1 MALIGIDLGTTHSLI
16 AYYKDGK
23 AHLIPN
29 VHGSYLTPSV
39 VSVEEDG
46 NVLVG
51 EAARERFITHP
62 ENSVHA
68 FKRVIGTNKE
78 WSAGKRKFRPEELS
92 ALVLRSLK
100 QDAESFLNE
109 PVVEAVIS
117 VPAYFNDIQRNAT
130 KQAAAIAGL
139 QVTRLINEP
148 TAAALIYGLNDS
160 EDDKKYLVLDLGGGT
175 FDVTILEYFNGVFEV
190 HASAGDNHLGGE
202 DFTQVI
208 VDWIKQ
214 ECIDKKIEPISHVM
228 AYKLAEAAKK
238 QLTKSNTVE
247 IQLNENTAV
256 QFNQTLFEKIA
267 NSLIN
272 RIREPI
278 IRVMQDTD
286 LNPNDFHDIVLIGGS
301 TRMPVMHQFVTKLF
315 KRFPRQTE
323 NPDHVVALGAAI
335 QAGLIARHEE
345 LNEIVMTDVM
355 PYSMGIATHNES
367 EPENHLFTP
376 IIERNQ
382 TVPISKEER
391 FTPITDKQNEVELK
405 IYQGESRFAVN
416 NIYLGELSSPMPKD
430 PKLRYV
436 DVRFTYDVNG
446 LLEVL
451 AQNGSGTHQRLVI
464 RQTEGRMSDEEVD
477 DAFKKLAELKIH
489 PRDKAVN
496 KALTIRMDRLY
507 EQFVGERRQ
516 QIGEWID
523 TFNKTL
529 ASQDE
534 KHIAAD
540 ASALQK
546 LLDEIEN
553 RDWF

>member
-16 AYYKDGK
+16 AYYQDGK

-29 VHGSYLTPSV
+29 VHGSFLTPSV
-39 VSVEEDG
+39 VSVENDG
-46 NVLVG
+46 NILVG
-51 EAARERFITHP
+51 ESARERFISHP
-62 ENSVHA
+62 DNSVHA
-68 FKRVIGTNKE
+68 FKRMMGTARE
-78 WSAGKRKFRPEELS
+78 WQSGKRKFRPEELS

-100 QDAESFLNE
+100 QDAENFLGE
-109 PVVEAVIS
+109 TVSEAVIS

-160 EDDKKYLVLDLGGGT
+160 EEDKKYLVLDLGGGT
-175 FDVTILEYFNGVFEV
+175 FDVTILEYFSGVFEV

-202 DFTQVI
+202 DFTQAI
-208 VDWIKQ
+208 VDWMHQ
-214 ECIDKKIEPISHVM
+214 ECASKKVEPPSHVM

-238 QLTKSNTVE
+238 QLSRSNAVE
-247 IQLNENTAV
+247 IPVSDRDVLLFDQA
-256 QFNQTLFEKIA
+256 QFEKIA
-267 NSLIN
+267 SSLIN

-286 LNPNDFHDIVLIGGS
+286 LTPADFHDIVLIGGS
-301 TRMPVMHQFVTKLF
+301 TRMPVIHQFVTKLF
-315 KRFPRQTE
+315 KRFPRQSE

-345 LNEIVMTDVM
+345 LNEVVMTDVM

-367 EPENHLFTP
+367 EPDNHLFTP

-391 FTPITDKQNEVELK
+391 FSPITDKQTEVELK
-405 IYQGESRFAVN
+405 IYQGESRFAAN
-416 NIYLGELSSPMPKD
+416 NLYLGELSSPMPHDTRK
-430 PKLRYV
+430 RYV

-446 LLEVL
+446 LLEVI
-451 AQNGSGTHQRLVI
+451 ATTGDGSHQRLVI
-464 RQTEGRMSDEEVD
+464 QQTEGRMSDQEVD
-477 DAFKKLAELKIH
+477 EAFKKLAELKIH
-489 PRDKAVN
+489 PREKAVN
-496 KALTIRMDRLY
+496 KALTIRLDRLY
-507 EQFVGERRQ
+507 EQAIGERRE
-516 QIGEWID
+516 QIGEWIN

-534 KHIAAD
+534 KRIAAD
-540 ASALQK
+540 VKALQK
-546 LLDEIEN
+546 ILDEIEN

>member
-1 MALIGIDLGTTHSLI
+1 MALLGIDLGTTHSLI

-23 AHLIPN
+23 PNLIPN

-39 VSVEEDG
+39 VSVEDDG
-46 NVLVG
+46 NILVG
-51 EAARERFITHP
+51 EAARERLISHP
-62 ENSVHA
+62 ENTVHA
-68 FKRVIGTNKE
+68 FKRLMGTAKE
-78 WSAGKRKFRPEELS
+78 WQSGKRKFRPEELS

-100 QDAESFLNE
+100 QDAESLLGE
-109 PVVEAVIS
+109 PITEAVIS

-148 TAAALIYGLNDS
+148 TAAALVYGLNDS

-175 FDVTILEYFNGVFEV
+175 FDVTILEYFSGVFEV

-202 DFTQVI
+202 DFTQCI

-214 ECIDKKIEPISHVM
+214 QCAEKKITALSSITC
-228 AYKLAEAAKK
+228 YKLAEAAKK
-238 QLTKSNTVE
+238 QLSKSNAVE
-247 IQLNENTAV
+247 IQVSDDTVLP
-256 QFNQTLFEKIA
+256 FDQTLFEKIA
-267 NSLIN
+267 SQLIN

-286 LNPNDFHDIVLIGGS
+286 LSPTDFHDIVLIGGS
-301 TRMPVMHQFVTKLF
+301 TRMPVIHQFVTRLF

-335 QAGLIARHEE
+335 QAGLVARHEA

-355 PYSMGIATHNES
+355 PYSMGIAIHNAS
-367 EPENHLFTP
+367 EPDNDLFSP

-382 TVPISKEER
+382 TVPVSKEER
-391 FTPITDKQNEVELK
+391 FTPVSEKQSVVELK
-405 IYQGESRFAVN
+405 VYQGESRFVVN
-416 NIYLGELSSPMPKD
+416 NLYLGQLDAPMTEDAKQ
-430 PKLRYV
+430 RYV

-446 LLEVL
+446 LLEVI
-451 AQNGSGTHQRLVI
+451 AQNGSGTMLRLVI
-464 RQTEGRMSDEEVD
+464 QQTEGRMSDQEVD
-477 DAFKKLAELKIH
+477 AAFIKLAALKIH
-489 PRDKAVN
+489 PRNKAVN
-496 KALTIRMDRLY
+496 KALSIRLDRLY
-507 EQFVGERRQ
+507 EQAIGERRE
-516 QIGEWID
+516 QIGEWISA
-523 TFNKTL
+523 FNRTL
-529 ASQDE
+529 ATQDE
-534 KHIAAD
+534 KKITAD
-540 ASALQK
+540 VKTLQK

>member
-23 AHLIPN
+23 ANLIPN
-29 VHGSYLTPSV
+29 VHGSFLTPSV
-39 VSVEEDG
+39 VSVEKDG
-46 NVLVG
+46 NILVG
-51 EAARERFITHP
+51 ESARERFISHP
-62 ENSVHA
+62 DNSVHA
-68 FKRVIGTNKE
+68 FKRMMGTARE
-78 WSAGKRKFRPEELS
+78 WQSGKRKFRPEELS

-100 QDAESFLNE
+100 QDAENFLGE
-109 PVVEAVIS
+109 TVSEAVIS

-175 FDVTILEYFNGVFEV
+175 FDVTILEYFSGVFEV

-208 VDWIKQ
+208 IDWINQ
-214 ECIDKKIEPISHVM
+214 ECVSKKLECPSNVM

-238 QLTKSNTVE
+238 QLSKSSAVE
-247 IQLNENTAV
+247 IPVSDKDVLLFDQA
-256 QFNQTLFEKIA
+256 QFEKIA

-278 IRVMQDTD
+278 IRVMQDTE
-286 LNPNDFHDIVLIGGS
+286 LTPADFNDIVLIGGS
-301 TRMPVMHQFVTKLF
+301 TRMPVIHQFVTKLF

-345 LNEIVMTDVM
+345 LNEVVMTDVM

-367 EPENHLFTP
+367 EPDNHIFTP

-382 TVPISKEER
+382 TVPVSKEER
-391 FTPITDKQNEVELK
+391 FSPITDKQSEVELK
-405 IYQGESRFAVN
+405 IYQGESRFAAN
-416 NIYLGELSSPMPKD
+416 NLYLGELSSPMPQDLK
-430 PKLRYV
+430 KRYV

-446 LLEVL
+446 LLEVI
-451 AQNGSGTHQRLVI
+451 ATTGDGSHQRLVI
-464 RQTEGRMSDEEVD
+464 QQTEGRMSDQEVD
-477 DAFKKLAELKIH
+477 EAFKKLAELKIH
-489 PRDKAVN
+489 PREKAVN
-496 KALTIRMDRLY
+496 KALTIRLDRLY
-507 EQFVGERRQ
+507 EQAIGERRE
-516 QIGEWID
+516 QIGEWIS

-529 ASQDE
+529 ATQDE
-534 KHIAAD
+534 KRIAAD
-540 ASALQK
+540 VKALQK
-546 LLDEIEN
+546 ILDEIEN

>member
-23 AHLIPN
+23 ANLIPN
-29 VHGSYLTPSV
+29 VHGSFLTPSV
-39 VSVEEDG
+39 VSVEKDG
-46 NVLVG
+46 NILVG
-51 EAARERFITHP
+51 ESARERFISHP
-62 ENSVHA
+62 DNSVHA
-68 FKRVIGTNKE
+68 FKRMMGTARE
-78 WSAGKRKFRPEELS
+78 WQSGKRKFRPEELS

-100 QDAESFLNE
+100 QDAENFLGE
-109 PVVEAVIS
+109 PVSEAVIS

-175 FDVTILEYFNGVFEV
+175 FDVTILEYFSGVFEV

-208 VDWIKQ
+208 IDWINQ
-214 ECIDKKIEPISHVM
+214 ECVSKKLECPSNVM

-238 QLTKSNTVE
+238 QLSKSSAVE
-247 IQLNENTAV
+247 IPVSDTDVLLFDQA
-256 QFNQTLFEKIA
+256 QFEKIA

-278 IRVMQDTD
+278 IRVMQDTE
-286 LNPNDFHDIVLIGGS
+286 LTPADFNDIVLIGGS
-301 TRMPVMHQFVTKLF
+301 TRMPVIHQFVTKLF

-345 LNEIVMTDVM
+345 LNEVVMTDVM

-367 EPENHLFTP
+367 EPDNHIFTP

-382 TVPISKEER
+382 TVPVSKEER
-391 FTPITDKQNEVELK
+391 FSPITDKQSEVELK
-405 IYQGESRFAVN
+405 IYQGESRFAAN
-416 NIYLGELSSPMPKD
+416 NLYLGELSSPMPQDLK
-430 PKLRYV
+430 KRYV

-446 LLEVL
+446 LLEVI
-451 AQNGSGTHQRLVI
+451 ATTGDGSHQRLVI
-464 RQTEGRMSDEEVD
+464 QQTEGRMSDQEVD
-477 DAFKKLAELKIH
+477 EAFKKLAELKIH
-489 PRDKAVN
+489 PREKAVN
-496 KALTIRMDRLY
+496 KALTIRLDRLY
-507 EQFVGERRQ
+507 EQAIGERRE
-516 QIGEWID
+516 QIGEWIS

-529 ASQDE
+529 ATQDE
-534 KHIAAD
+534 KRIAAD
-540 ASALQK
+540 VKALQK
-546 LLDEIEN
+546 ILDEIEN

>member
-23 AHLIPN
+23 PTLIPN
-29 VHGSYLTPSV
+29 VHGSFLTPSV
-39 VSVEEDG
+39 VSIEDDA
-46 NVLVG
+46 NILVG

-62 ENSVHA
+62 DNSVHA
-68 FKRVIGTNKE
+68 FKRMMGTAKE
-78 WSAGKRKFRPEELS
+78 WQSGKRKFRPEELS

-100 QDAESFLNE
+100 QDAENFLGE
-109 PVVEAVIS
+109 PVTEAVIS

-148 TAAALIYGLNDS
+148 TAAALVYGLNDS
-160 EDDKKYLVLDLGGGT
+160 EEDKKYLVLDLGGGT
-175 FDVTILEYFNGVFEV
+175 FDVTILEYFSGVFEV

-214 ECIDKKIEPISHVM
+214 ECVDKKIEPISNIT

-238 QLTKSNTVE
+238 QLTKSNAVE
-247 IQLNENTAV
+247 IPIADNVAL
-256 QFNQTLFEKIA
+256 TLDQPTFEKIA

-286 LNPNDFHDIVLIGGS
+286 LSPDDFHDIVLIGGS

-335 QAGLIARHEE
+335 QAGLVARDEA

-367 EPENHLFTP
+367 EPDNNLFSP
-376 IIERNQ
+376 IIERNL
-382 TVPISKEER
+382 TVPISKEQR
-391 FTPITDKQNEVELK
+391 FSPITEKQTVVELK
-405 IYQGESRFAVN
+405 IYQGESRFAN
-416 NIYLGELSSPMPKD
+416 NNLLLGELSSPMPSD

-446 LLEVL
+446 LLEVI
-451 AQNGSGTHQRLVI
+451 AQTGNGTNQRMVI
-464 RQTEGRMSDEEVD
+464 HQTEGRMSDAEVD
-477 DAFKKLAELKIH
+477 EAFKNLSALKIH

-496 KALTIRMDRLY
+496 KALTIRLDRLY
-507 EQFVGERRQ
+507 EQSVGEKRE
-516 QIGEWID
+516 QISEWID
-523 TFNKTL
+523 TFNATL
-529 ASQDE
+529 ASQDN
-534 KHIAAD
+534 KRISAD
-540 ASALQK
+540 AKVLQE